1 MEKLTSALRAIVL
14 GLVALALVPVVVHL
28 GIKLVTNPNDTALFE
43 ISNDYSDSMS
53 IQGELSVRSR

>member
-28 GIKLVTNPNDTALFE
+28 WVRLLGGKDSLFVVWTLVN
-43 ISNDYSDSMS
+43 
-53 IQGELSVRSR
+53 

>member
-28 GIKLVTNPNDTALFE
+28 WIKMVTNPNDTALFE
-43 ISNDYSDSMS
+43 ISNDAPYNLMID
-53 IQGELSVRSR
+53 GELDVRSR

>member
-28 GIKLVTNPNDTALFE
+28 WIKMVTNPNDTALFE